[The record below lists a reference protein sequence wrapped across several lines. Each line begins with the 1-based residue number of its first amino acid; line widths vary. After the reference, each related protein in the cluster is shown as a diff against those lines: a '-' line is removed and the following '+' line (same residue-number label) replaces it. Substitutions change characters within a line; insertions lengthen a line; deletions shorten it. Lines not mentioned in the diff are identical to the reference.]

1 MSWHFPPEAFPAMRH
16 ISSALPAVAADA
28 LRLPDITAFMAYW
41 TRVGAYLEAMGEPPA
56 TWREVHPVFRD
67 GYGVEAGAE
76 EIADRR
82 AAQ

>member
-1 MSWHFPPEAFPAMRH
+1 MKH
-16 ISSALPAVAADA
+16 ITAALPPAATDA

-56 TWREVHPVFRD
+56 TWREVQPIFRA

-76 EIADRR
+76 EIADGR
-82 AAQ
+82 AAQP